1 MGKAQTE
8 NDEMNTLKRKQN
20 LVEKV
25 FKNKKVFFSSI

>member
-8 NDEMNTLKRKQN
+8 NDEMNTLRREQN
-20 LVEKV
+20 LAEKV